1 MRSGTTKA
9 AQGFYSASRR
19 FNNAGDK
26 SAVVLPP
33 VAPHACREEVRV
45 CAKNGTKITGKK
57 EGGTK

>member
-9 AQGFYSASRR
+9 AQGYYSASRR

-33 VAPHACREEVRV
+33 VEPHRCREDVRV
-45 CAKNGTKITGKK
+45 CANKRGEVYKVTWRH
-57 EGGTK
+57 